1 MSLRTLITRA
11 RLETRLPHF
20 RRPLHEESIEYR
32 AMIEKDF
39 PYEIIERD
47 ARHTIEAAF
56 KIVARNAV

>member
-1 MSLRTLITRA
+1 
-11 RLETRLPHF
+11 
-20 RRPLHEESIEYR
+20 LHEESIEYR

>member
-1 MSLRTLITRA
+1 
-11 RLETRLPHF
+11 
-20 RRPLHEESIEYR
+20 
-32 AMIEKDF
+32 MIEKDF